1 MVKESTESTKPHWHS
16 MSRDQVM
23 RYLQTSIE
31 GLTQREANE
40 RLTVYGSN
48 EIRAER
54 GISRAAT
61 FTKQFKD
68 PLIIIL
74 LVATAISALVGEL
87 IDSTIIIA
95 IVILAVTLA
104 FIQEYKSDKAIEAL
118 KKMIAAT
125 CRVIRNNEESIIDAT
140 RLVPGDIIL
149 ISAGDKVPAD
159 AYLIESHNLEVNEAP
174 LTGESLPVGK
184 TAAAVLSKDTPLVD
198 RKNII
203 YTTTIITYGRGKA
216 VVFATAMDTELG
228 KVATEVQT
236 IDVQKTP
243 FELKIKHTAKVLS
256 VIMLIVVG
264 IISVFAFSRGL
275 QLLEMLVW
283 GISLAVAAVPE
294 ALPAVI
300 TTSLTIGTYRM
311 AKRNAVVRRLPAV
324 EVLGSTTI
332 ICSDKTGTLTK
343 GEMTVRD
350 LYVYDK
356 SAQVTGT
363 GYGLEGGVVDSHI
376 DKNDLMLL
384 AKTAVLCNDANI
396 AFKGDKADLTGDP
409 TEIALLVFAY
419 KIVGIVKDKMNS
431 EFPRVQEI
439 PFSSERKMMTTIHRS
454 SCNNN
459 DNNISSSRKHEAY
472 IKGACE
478 VVLSRCSEIVIDNK
492 SLSLTD
498 DMRNRILAANDDM
511 ATRGLRVL
519 ALANKHLNE
528 YHLSQEDVE
537 QNLLFLGLV
546 GMMDPPRKEVVDSI
560 AQCKSAGI
568 DVVMITGDHK
578 LTALTVA
585 REIRIIDDKST
596 GKHDMGVA
604 VSGQELETMDV
615 ASLSEKADYIKIYS
629 RVSPEHKLKIVQSLK
644 NKGHI
649 VAMTGDG
656 INDAPALKAADIG
669 IAMGITGSQVA
680 KESASIILADDN
692 FATIVS
698 AIKEGRTIFDNVKKY
713 LVYLLSVNL
722 GEIIILAFSVI
733 MGWPLPLLAKHILF
747 INLATDGSPAIAL
760 GLEPHEPDIMRRKP
774 RNPKESVFF
783 GIKKWLI
790 TIPIILA
797 ITSLLLFAYV
807 LQVNGWDSSI
817 AIAKGRTMVFGLIVF
832 FELFFALSCRSF
844 THNIHELRFFGNK
857 MLLYS
862 LIGESVVI
870 LFIMNYPP
878 MQGLFDFVPLQL
890 GDWILLLL
898 LATTGFV
905 YSEIV
910 KLLTRK
916 KVRWKEGTLE
926 RRYGR

>member
-1 MVKESTESTKPHWHS
+1 MVKESTESTKPDWHS

-23 RYLQTSIE
+23 QYLQTSIE
-31 GLTQREANE
+31 GLTQSEANQ
-40 RLTVYGSN
+40 RLTVYGPN
-48 EIRAER
+48 EIKAER
-54 GISRAAT
+54 GISRAAV

-74 LVATAISALVGEL
+74 LIATAISAIVGEL

-95 IVILAVTLA
+95 IVLLAVTIA
-104 FIQEYKSDKAIEAL
+104 FIQEYKSEKAIEAL
-118 KKMIAAT
+118 KKMTAAT
-125 CRVIRNNEESIIDAT
+125 CRVVRNNEESIIDAT

-184 TAAAVLSKDTPLVD
+184 TAEAVLSKDTPLVD
-198 RKNII
+198 RKNIV

-236 IDVQKTP
+236 IDVRKTP

-264 IISVFAFSRGL
+264 IVSVFAFSRGL

-300 TTSLTIGTYRM
+300 TASLTVGTYRM

-324 EVLGSTTI
+324 EVLGSTTV

-343 GEMTVRD
+343 GEMTVRN

-356 SAQVTGT
+356 SAQVTGA
-363 GYGLEGGVVDSHI
+363 GYGLEGGIVDSHI

-396 AFKGDKADLTGDP
+396 EFKEDRADLTGDP

-419 KIVGIVKDKMNS
+419 KSGVKKDKINS

-454 SCNNN
+454 SCNHNN
-459 DNNISSSRKHEAY
+459 NNNNISSRKHEAY

-478 VVLSRCSEIVIDNK
+478 VVLSRCSEIVVDNK
-492 SLSLTD
+492 SLSLTEE
-498 DMRNRILAANDDM
+498 MRNRILAANDDM

-519 ALANKHLNE
+519 ALAYKHLNG
-528 YHLSQEDVE
+528 YHLSQQNVE

-546 GMMDPPRKEVVDSI
+546 GMMDPPRMEVVDSI

-568 DVVMITGDHK
+568 DVVMITGDQK
-578 LTALTVA
+578 LTAIAVA
-585 REIRIIDDKST
+585 SEIRIIDDRSMME
-596 GKHDMGVA
+596 HDMGVV
-604 VSGQELETMDV
+604 VSGQELETMEV

-629 RVSPEHKLKIVQSLK
+629 RVSPEHKLKDC
-644 NKGHI
+644 
-649 VAMTGDG
+649 T
-656 INDAPALKAADIG
+656 
-669 IAMGITGSQVA
+669 IA
-680 KESASIILADDN
+680 E
-692 FATIVS
+692 
-698 AIKEGRTIFDNVKKY
+698 E
-713 LVYLLSVNL
+713 
-722 GEIIILAFSVI
+722 
-733 MGWPLPLLAKHILF
+733 
-747 INLATDGSPAIAL
+747 
-760 GLEPHEPDIMRRKP
+760 
-774 RNPKESVFF
+774 
-783 GIKKWLI
+783 
-790 TIPIILA
+790 
-797 ITSLLLFAYV
+797 
-807 LQVNGWDSSI
+807 
-817 AIAKGRTMVFGLIVF
+817 
-832 FELFFALSCRSF
+832 
-844 THNIHELRFFGNK
+844 
-857 MLLYS
+857 
-862 LIGESVVI
+862 
-870 LFIMNYPP
+870 
-878 MQGLFDFVPLQL
+878 
-890 GDWILLLL
+890 
-898 LATTGFV
+898 
-905 YSEIV
+905 
-910 KLLTRK
+910 
-916 KVRWKEGTLE
+916 
-926 RRYGR
+926 

>member
-1 MVKESTESTKPHWHS
+1 MVKESTEITKPDWHS
-16 MSRDQVM
+16 MSRDHVM
-23 RYLQTSIE
+23 QYLQTSIE

-48 EIRAER
+48 EIKAER

-74 LVATAISALVGEL
+74 LIATAISAFVGEL

-95 IVILAVTLA
+95 IVILAVTVA
-104 FIQEYKSDKAIEAL
+104 FIQEYKSEKAIEAL
-118 KKMIAAT
+118 KKMTAAT
-125 CRVIRNNEESIIDAT
+125 CRVIRNNEEIIIDAT

-149 ISAGDKVPAD
+149 ISAGDKVPGD
-159 AYLIESHNLEVNEAP
+159 AYLIEGHNLEVNEAP
-174 LTGESLPVGK
+174 LTGESLPVEK
-184 TAAAVLSKDTPLVD
+184 TAAVLSKDTPLVD

-236 IDVQKTP
+236 MDVRKTP

-264 IISVFAFSRGL
+264 IVSVFAFSRGL

-343 GEMTVRD
+343 GEMTVRN

-363 GYGLEGGVVDSHI
+363 GYGLEGRVIDSHI

-396 AFKGDKADLTGDP
+396 AFKGEKADLTGDP

-431 EFPRVQEI
+431 EFSRVQEI
-439 PFSSERKMMTTIHRS
+439 PFSSERKMMTTIHRRS
-454 SCNNN
+454 FNNN
-459 DNNISSSRKHEAY
+459 DNITSRKYEAY

-478 VVLSRCSEIVIDNK
+478 VVLSRCSEIVVDNK

-498 DMRNRILAANDDM
+498 DMRDRILAANDDM
-511 ATRGLRVL
+511 AARGLRVL
-519 ALANKHLNE
+519 ALAYKHLNE

-578 LTALTVA
+578 LTAIAVA
-585 REIRIIDDKST
+585 SEIRIIDDRST
-596 GKHDMGVA
+596 GKHDMKVV

-615 ASLSEKADYIKIYS
+615 ASLSEKADYIKVYS

-656 INDAPALKAADIG
+656 INDASALKAADIG

-680 KESASIILADDN
+680 KESASMILADDN

-698 AIKEGRTIFDNVKKY
+698 AIKEGRRIFDNVKKY

-722 GEIIILAFSVI
+722 GEIIILSFSVI

-747 INLATDGSPAIAL
+747 INLATDGPPAIAL

-807 LQVNGWDSSI
+807 LQVNGWDSSL
-817 AIAKGRTMVFGLIVF
+817 AIAKGRTMVFGVLVF
-832 FELFFALSCRSF
+832 FELFFAMSCRSF

-878 MQGLFDFVPLQL
+878 MQELFDFVPLQL

-905 YSEIV
+905 YSEII

-916 KVRWKEGTLE
+916 MLRRKEGTVDDVI
-926 RRYGR
+926 

>member
-1 MVKESTESTKPHWHS
+1 MVKESTETTKPDWHS
-16 MSRDQVM
+16 MSLDHVM
-23 RYLQTSIE
+23 QYLQTSIE

-48 EIRAER
+48 EIKAER

-74 LVATAISALVGEL
+74 LIATAISAFVGEL

-95 IVILAVTLA
+95 IVILAVTVA
-104 FIQEYKSDKAIEAL
+104 FIQEYKSEKAIEAL
-118 KKMIAAT
+118 KKMTAAT
-125 CRVIRNNEESIIDAT
+125 CRVIRNNEEIIIDAT

-149 ISAGDKVPAD
+149 ISAGDKVPGD
-159 AYLIESHNLEVNEAP
+159 AYLIEGHNLEVNEAP
-174 LTGESLPVGK
+174 LTGESLPVEK
-184 TAAAVLSKDTPLVD
+184 TAAVLSKDTPLVD

-236 IDVQKTP
+236 MDVRKTP

-264 IISVFAFSRGL
+264 IVSVFAFSRGL

-343 GEMTVRD
+343 GEMTVRN

-363 GYGLEGGVVDSHI
+363 GYGLEGRVIDSHI

-396 AFKGDKADLTGDP
+396 AFKGEKADLTGDP

-431 EFPRVQEI
+431 EFSRVQEI
-439 PFSSERKMMTTIHRS
+439 PFSSERKMMTTIHRRS
-454 SCNNN
+454 FNNN
-459 DNNISSSRKHEAY
+459 DNITSRKYEAY

-478 VVLSRCSEIVIDNK
+478 VVLSRCSEIVVDNK

-498 DMRNRILAANDDM
+498 DMRDRILAANDDM
-511 ATRGLRVL
+511 AARGLRVL
-519 ALANKHLNE
+519 ALAYKHLNE

-578 LTALTVA
+578 LTAIAVA
-585 REIRIIDDKST
+585 SEIRIIDDRST
-596 GKHDMGVA
+596 GKHDMKVV

-615 ASLSEKADYIKIYS
+615 ASLSEKADYIKVYS

-656 INDAPALKAADIG
+656 INDASALKAADIG

-680 KESASIILADDN
+680 KESASMILADDN

-698 AIKEGRTIFDNVKKY
+698 AIKEGRRIFDNVKKY

-722 GEIIILAFSVI
+722 GEIIILSFSVI

-747 INLATDGSPAIAL
+747 INLATDGPPAIAL

-807 LQVNGWDSSI
+807 LQVNGWDSSL
-817 AIAKGRTMVFGLIVF
+817 AIAKGRTMVFGVLVF
-832 FELFFALSCRSF
+832 FELFFAMSCRSF

-878 MQGLFDFVPLQL
+878 MQELFDFVPLQL

-905 YSEIV
+905 YSEII

-916 KVRWKEGTLE
+916 MLRRKEGTVDDVI
-926 RRYGR
+926 

>member
-1 MVKESTESTKPHWHS
+1 MVKESTETTKPDWHS
-16 MSRDQVM
+16 MSRDHVM
-23 RYLQTSIE
+23 QYLQTSIE

-48 EIRAER
+48 EIKAEK

-74 LVATAISALVGEL
+74 LVATAISAFVGEL

-159 AYLIESHNLEVNEAP
+159 AYLIEGHNLEVNEAP

-184 TAAAVLSKDTPLVD
+184 TAAVLSKDTPLID
-198 RKNII
+198 RKNIL
-203 YTTTIITYGRGKA
+203 YTTTTITYGRGKA

-236 IDVQKTP
+236 MDVRKTP
-243 FELKIKHTAKVLS
+243 FELKIKYTAKVLS

-356 SAQVTGT
+356 SAQVTGA

-376 DKNDLMLL
+376 DKNDLILL

-419 KIVGIVKDKMNS
+419 KSGVRQDKMNS
-431 EFPRVQEI
+431 KFPRVQEI
-439 PFSSERKMMTTIHRS
+439 PFSSERKMMTTIHRR
-454 SCNNN
+454 SCNN
-459 DNNISSSRKHEAY
+459 DNNISSSRKYEAY

-478 VVLSRCSEIVIDNK
+478 VVLSHCSEIAVDNK

-498 DMRNRILAANDDM
+498 DMRDTILAANDDM

-519 ALANKHLNE
+519 ALAYKHLNE

-560 AQCKSAGI
+560 VQCKSAGI

-578 LTALTVA
+578 LTAIAVA
-585 REIRIIDDKST
+585 SEIRIIDDGST
-596 GKHDMGVA
+596 GKHDMEVV

-615 ASLSEKADYIKIYS
+615 TSLSKKADYIKIYS

-692 FATIVS
+692 FAIIVS

-760 GLEPHEPDIMRRKP
+760 GLEPHEPDVMRRKP

-878 MQGLFDFVPLQL
+878 MQELFDFVPLQL

-905 YSEIV
+905 YSEII

-916 KVRWKEGTLE
+916 KVRWKEDTG
-926 RRYGR
+926 G

>member
-1 MVKESTESTKPHWHS
+1 MVKESTETTKPDWHS
-16 MSRDQVM
+16 MSRDHVM
-23 RYLQTSIE
+23 QYLQTSIE

-48 EIRAER
+48 EIKAEK

-74 LVATAISALVGEL
+74 LVATAISAFVGEL

-159 AYLIESHNLEVNEAP
+159 AYLIEGHNLEVNEAP

-184 TAAAVLSKDTPLVD
+184 TAAVLSKDTPLID
-198 RKNII
+198 RKNIL
-203 YTTTIITYGRGKA
+203 YTTTTITYGRGKA

-236 IDVQKTP
+236 MDVRKTP
-243 FELKIKHTAKVLS
+243 FELKIKYTAKVLS

-356 SAQVTGT
+356 SAQVTGA

-376 DKNDLMLL
+376 DKNDLILL

-419 KIVGIVKDKMNS
+419 KSGVRQDKMNS
-431 EFPRVQEI
+431 KFPRVQEI
-439 PFSSERKMMTTIHRS
+439 PFSSERKMMTTIHRR
-454 SCNNN
+454 SCNN
-459 DNNISSSRKHEAY
+459 DNNISSSRKYEAY

-478 VVLSRCSEIVIDNK
+478 VVLSHCSEIAVDNK

-498 DMRNRILAANDDM
+498 DMRDTILAANDDM

-519 ALANKHLNE
+519 ALAYKHLNE

-560 AQCKSAGI
+560 VQCKSAGI

-578 LTALTVA
+578 LTAIAVA
-585 REIRIIDDKST
+585 SEIRIIDDGST
-596 GKHDMGVA
+596 GKHDMEVV

-615 ASLSEKADYIKIYS
+615 TSLSKKADYIKIYS

-760 GLEPHEPDIMRRKP
+760 GLEPHEPDVMRRKP

-878 MQGLFDFVPLQL
+878 MQELFDFVPLQL

-905 YSEIV
+905 YSEII

-916 KVRWKEGTLE
+916 KVRWKEDTG
-926 RRYGR
+926 G

>member
-1 MVKESTESTKPHWHS
+1 MVKESTETTKPDWHS
-16 MSRDQVM
+16 MSRDHVM
-23 RYLQTSIE
+23 QYLQTSIE

-48 EIRAER
+48 EIKAER

-74 LVATAISALVGEL
+74 LIATAISAFVGEL

-95 IVILAVTLA
+95 IVILAVTVA
-104 FIQEYKSDKAIEAL
+104 FIQEYKSEKAIEAL
-118 KKMIAAT
+118 KKMTAAT
-125 CRVIRNNEESIIDAT
+125 CRVIRNNEEIIIDAT

-149 ISAGDKVPAD
+149 ISAGDKVPGD
-159 AYLIESHNLEVNEAP
+159 AYLIEGHNLEVNEAP
-174 LTGESLPVGK
+174 LTGESLPVEK
-184 TAAAVLSKDTPLVD
+184 TAAVLSKDTPLID

-236 IDVQKTP
+236 MDVRKTP

-264 IISVFAFSRGL
+264 IVSVFAFSRGL

-343 GEMTVRD
+343 GEMTVRN

-363 GYGLEGGVVDSHI
+363 GYGLEGRVIDSHI

-396 AFKGDKADLTGDP
+396 AFKGEKADLTGDP

-431 EFPRVQEI
+431 EFSRVQEI
-439 PFSSERKMMTTIHRS
+439 PFSSERKMMTTIHRRS
-454 SCNNN
+454 FNNN
-459 DNNISSSRKHEAY
+459 DSRKYEAY

-478 VVLSRCSEIVIDNK
+478 VVLSRCSEIVVDNK

-498 DMRNRILAANDDM
+498 DMRDRILAANDDM
-511 ATRGLRVL
+511 AARGLRVL
-519 ALANKHLNE
+519 ALAYKHLNE

-578 LTALTVA
+578 LTAIAVA
-585 REIRIIDDKST
+585 SEIRIIDDRST
-596 GKHDMGVA
+596 GKHDMKVV

-615 ASLSEKADYIKIYS
+615 ASLSEKADYIKVYS

-680 KESASIILADDN
+680 KESASMILADDN

-698 AIKEGRTIFDNVKKY
+698 AIKEGRRIFDNVKKY

-722 GEIIILAFSVI
+722 GEIIILSFSVI

-747 INLATDGSPAIAL
+747 INLATDGPPAIAL

-807 LQVNGWDSSI
+807 LQVNGWDSSL
-817 AIAKGRTMVFGLIVF
+817 AIAKGRTMVFGVLVF
-832 FELFFALSCRSF
+832 FELFFAMSCRSF

-870 LFIMNYPP
+870 LFIMNYSP
-878 MQGLFDFVPLQL
+878 MQELFDFVPLQL
-890 GDWILLLL
+890 ADWILLLL

-905 YSEIV
+905 YSEII

-916 KVRWKEGTLE
+916 MLRRKEGTVDDVI
-926 RRYGR
+926 

>member
-1 MVKESTESTKPHWHS
+1 MVKESTETTKPDWHS
-16 MSRDQVM
+16 MSRDHVM
-23 RYLQTSIE
+23 QYLQTSIE

-48 EIRAER
+48 EIKAEK

-74 LVATAISALVGEL
+74 LVATAISAFVGEL

-159 AYLIESHNLEVNEAP
+159 AYLIEGHNLEVNEAP

-184 TAAAVLSKDTPLVD
+184 TAAVLSKDTPLID
-198 RKNII
+198 RKNIL
-203 YTTTIITYGRGKA
+203 YTTTTITYGRGKA

-236 IDVQKTP
+236 MDVRKTP
-243 FELKIKHTAKVLS
+243 FELKIKYTAKVLS

-356 SAQVTGT
+356 SAQVTGA

-376 DKNDLMLL
+376 DKNDLILL

-419 KIVGIVKDKMNS
+419 KSGVRQDKMNS
-431 EFPRVQEI
+431 KFPRVQEI
-439 PFSSERKMMTTIHRS
+439 PFSSERKMMTTIHRR
-454 SCNNN
+454 SCNN
-459 DNNISSSRKHEAY
+459 DNNISSSRKYEAY

-478 VVLSRCSEIVIDNK
+478 VVLSHCSEIAVDNK

-498 DMRNRILAANDDM
+498 DMRDTILAANDDM

-519 ALANKHLNE
+519 ALAYKHLNK

-560 AQCKSAGI
+560 VQCKSAGI

-578 LTALTVA
+578 LTAIAVA
-585 REIRIIDDKST
+585 SEIRIIDDGST
-596 GKHDMGVA
+596 GKHDMEVV

-615 ASLSEKADYIKIYS
+615 TSLSKKADYIKIYS

-760 GLEPHEPDIMRRKP
+760 GLEPHEPDVMRRKP

-878 MQGLFDFVPLQL
+878 MQELFDFVPLQL

-905 YSEIV
+905 YSEII

-916 KVRWKEGTLE
+916 KVRWKEDTG
-926 RRYGR
+926 G

>member
-1 MVKESTESTKPHWHS
+1 MVKESTETTKPDWHS
-16 MSRDQVM
+16 MSLDHVM
-23 RYLQTSIE
+23 QYLQTSIE

-48 EIRAER
+48 EIKAER

-74 LVATAISALVGEL
+74 LIATAISAFVGEL

-95 IVILAVTLA
+95 IVILAVTVA
-104 FIQEYKSDKAIEAL
+104 FIQEYKSEKAIEAL
-118 KKMIAAT
+118 KKMTAAT
-125 CRVIRNNEESIIDAT
+125 CRVIRNNEEIIIDAT

-149 ISAGDKVPAD
+149 ISAGDKVPGD
-159 AYLIESHNLEVNEAP
+159 AYLIEGHNLEVNEAP
-174 LTGESLPVGK
+174 LTGESLPVEK
-184 TAAAVLSKDTPLVD
+184 TAAVLSKDTPLVD

-236 IDVQKTP
+236 MDVRKTP

-264 IISVFAFSRGL
+264 IVSVFAFSRGL

-343 GEMTVRD
+343 GEMTVRN

-363 GYGLEGGVVDSHI
+363 GYGLEGRVIDSHI

-396 AFKGDKADLTGDP
+396 AFKGEKADLTGDP

-431 EFPRVQEI
+431 EFSRVQEI
-439 PFSSERKMMTTIHRS
+439 PFSSERKMMTTIHRRS
-454 SCNNN
+454 FNNN
-459 DNNISSSRKHEAY
+459 DNITSRKYEAY

-478 VVLSRCSEIVIDNK
+478 VVLSRCSGIVVDNK

-498 DMRNRILAANDDM
+498 DMRDRILAANDDM
-511 ATRGLRVL
+511 AARGLRVL
-519 ALANKHLNE
+519 ALAYKHLNE

-578 LTALTVA
+578 LTAIAVA
-585 REIRIIDDKST
+585 SEIRIIDDRST
-596 GKHDMGVA
+596 GKHDMKVV

-615 ASLSEKADYIKIYS
+615 ASLSEKADYIKVYS

-656 INDAPALKAADIG
+656 INDASALKAADIG

-680 KESASIILADDN
+680 KESASMILADDN

-698 AIKEGRTIFDNVKKY
+698 AIKEGRRIFDNVKKY

-722 GEIIILAFSVI
+722 GEIIILSFSVI

-747 INLATDGSPAIAL
+747 INLATDGPPAIAL

-807 LQVNGWDSSI
+807 LQVNGWDSSL
-817 AIAKGRTMVFGLIVF
+817 AIAKGRTMVFGVLVF
-832 FELFFALSCRSF
+832 FELFFAMSCRSF

-878 MQGLFDFVPLQL
+878 MQELFDFVPLQL

-905 YSEIV
+905 YSEII

-916 KVRWKEGTLE
+916 MLRRKEGTVDDVI
-926 RRYGR
+926 

>member
-1 MVKESTESTKPHWHS
+1 
-16 MSRDQVM
+16 
-23 RYLQTSIE
+23 
-31 GLTQREANE
+31 
-40 RLTVYGSN
+40 
-48 EIRAER
+48 
-54 GISRAAT
+54 
-61 FTKQFKD
+61 
-68 PLIIIL
+68 
-74 LVATAISALVGEL
+74 
-87 IDSTIIIA
+87 
-95 IVILAVTLA
+95 
-104 FIQEYKSDKAIEAL
+104 
-118 KKMIAAT
+118 
-125 CRVIRNNEESIIDAT
+125 
-140 RLVPGDIIL
+140 
-149 ISAGDKVPAD
+149 
-159 AYLIESHNLEVNEAP
+159 
-174 LTGESLPVGK
+174 
-184 TAAAVLSKDTPLVD
+184 
-198 RKNII
+198 
-203 YTTTIITYGRGKA
+203 
-216 VVFATAMDTELG
+216 
-228 KVATEVQT
+228 
-236 IDVQKTP
+236 
-243 FELKIKHTAKVLS
+243 
-256 VIMLIVVG
+256 
-264 IISVFAFSRGL
+264 
-275 QLLEMLVW
+275 
-283 GISLAVAAVPE
+283 
-294 ALPAVI
+294 
-300 TTSLTIGTYRM
+300 
-311 AKRNAVVRRLPAV
+311 
-324 EVLGSTTI
+324 
-332 ICSDKTGTLTK
+332 
-343 GEMTVRD
+343 
-350 LYVYDK
+350 
-356 SAQVTGT
+356 
-363 GYGLEGGVVDSHI
+363 
-376 DKNDLMLL
+376 
-384 AKTAVLCNDANI
+384 
-396 AFKGDKADLTGDP
+396 
-409 TEIALLVFAY
+409 
-419 KIVGIVKDKMNS
+419 MNS

-459 DNNISSSRKHEAY
+459 NNNISSSRKHEAY

-478 VVLSRCSEIVIDNK
+478 VVLSRCSEIVVDNK

-519 ALANKHLNE
+519 ALAYKHLNE

-578 LTALTVA
+578 LTAIAVA
-585 REIRIIDDKST
+585 REIRIIDDKSMI
-596 GKHDMGVA
+596 KHDMGVV

-797 ITSLLLFAYV
+797 ITSLLPLCIRSTGQRMGFS
-807 LQVNGWDSSI
+807 L

-878 MQGLFDFVPLQL
+878 MQELFDFVPLQL

-905 YSEIV
+905 YSEII

-916 KVRWKEGTLE
+916 KVRWKEGTVDDVI
-926 RRYGR
+926 

>member
-1 MVKESTESTKPHWHS
+1 MVKESTETTKPDWHS
-16 MSRDQVM
+16 MSRDHVM
-23 RYLQTSIE
+23 QYLQTSIE

-48 EIRAER
+48 EIKAEK

-74 LVATAISALVGEL
+74 LVATAISAFVGEL

-159 AYLIESHNLEVNEAP
+159 AYLIEGHNLEVNEAP

-184 TAAAVLSKDTPLVD
+184 TAAVLSKDTPLID
-198 RKNII
+198 RKNIL
-203 YTTTIITYGRGKA
+203 YTTTTITYGRGKA

-236 IDVQKTP
+236 MDVRKTP
-243 FELKIKHTAKVLS
+243 FELKIKYTAKVLS

-356 SAQVTGT
+356 SAQVTGA

-396 AFKGDKADLTGDP
+396 EFKGDKADLTGDP

-419 KIVGIVKDKMNS
+419 KSGVRQDKMNS

-439 PFSSERKMMTTIHRS
+439 PFSSERKMMTTIHRR

-459 DNNISSSRKHEAY
+459 DNNISSSRKYEAY

-478 VVLSRCSEIVIDNK
+478 VVLSHCSEIVIDNK

-519 ALANKHLNE
+519 ALAYKHLNE

-585 REIRIIDDKST
+585 REIRIIDDGST
-596 GKHDMGVA
+596 GKHDMEVV

-615 ASLSEKADYIKIYS
+615 TSLSKKADYIKIYS

-760 GLEPHEPDIMRRKP
+760 GLEPHEPDVMRRKP

-878 MQGLFDFVPLQL
+878 MQELFDFVPLQL

-905 YSEIV
+905 YSEII

-916 KVRWKEGTLE
+916 KVRWKKGTVDDVI
-926 RRYGR
+926 

>member
-1 MVKESTESTKPHWHS
+1 MVKESTESTKPDWHS

-23 RYLQTSIE
+23 RYLKTSIE

-40 RLTVYGSN
+40 RLTVYGFN
-48 EIRAER
+48 EIKAER

-95 IVILAVTLA
+95 IVILAVTVA

-125 CRVIRNNEESIIDAT
+125 CRVIRNNEEITIDAT

-159 AYLIESHNLEVNEAP
+159 AYLIEGYNLEVNEAP

-184 TAAAVLSKDTPLVD
+184 TAAAVLSKDTLLVD

-236 IDVQKTP
+236 MDVRKTP

-264 IISVFAFSRGL
+264 IVSVFAFSRGL

-356 SAQVTGT
+356 SAQVTGA

-396 AFKGDKADLTGDP
+396 DFKGDKADLTGDP

-439 PFSSERKMMTTIHRS
+439 PFSSERKMMTTIHRRS
-454 SCNNN
+454 FNNN
-459 DNNISSSRKHEAY
+459 DTNISSSRKYEAY

-478 VVLSRCSEIVIDNK
+478 VVLSRCSEIVVDNK

-498 DMRNRILAANDDM
+498 GMRNRILAANDDM

-519 ALANKHLNE
+519 ALAYKHLNE

-546 GMMDPPRKEVVDSI
+546 GMMDPPRKEVIDSI

-578 LTALTVA
+578 LTAIAVA
-585 REIRIIDDKST
+585 SEIRIIDDGST
-596 GKHDMGVA
+596 GKHDMEVV

-615 ASLSEKADYIKIYS
+615 TSLSKKADYIKIYS

-747 INLATDGSPAIAL
+747 INLATDGPPAIAL
-760 GLEPHEPDIMRRKP
+760 GLEPHEPDVMRRKP

-862 LIGESVVI
+862 LIGESIVI
-870 LFIMNYPP
+870 LFIMNYSP
-878 MQGLFDFVPLQL
+878 MQELFDFVPLQL

-905 YSEIV
+905 YSEII

-916 KVRWKEGTLE
+916 KVRWKEDTG
-926 RRYGR
+926 G

>member
-1 MVKESTESTKPHWHS
+1 
-16 MSRDQVM
+16 M

-54 GISRAAT
+54 GISRAAI

-74 LVATAISALVGEL
+74 LIATAISAFVGEL
-87 IDSTIIIA
+87 IDSTIIVA
-95 IVILAVTLA
+95 IVLLAVTVA
-104 FIQEYKSDKAIEAL
+104 FIQEYKSEKAIEAL
-118 KKMIAAT
+118 KKMTAAT
-125 CRVIRNNEESIIDAT
+125 CRVIRNNEEITIDAT

-149 ISAGDKVPAD
+149 ISAGDKVPGD

-184 TAAAVLSKDTPLVD
+184 TGAVLSKDTPLVD

-216 VVFATAMDTELG
+216 VVFATAMGTELG

-236 IDVQKTP
+236 IDVGKTP
-243 FELKIKHTAKVLS
+243 FELKIRHTAKVLS

-264 IISVFAFSRGL
+264 IVSIFAFSRGL

-300 TTSLTIGTYRM
+300 TASLTIGTYRM
-311 AKRNAVVRRLPAV
+311 AKRNAVVRRLPTV

-343 GEMTVRD
+343 GEMTVRN

-356 SAQVTGT
+356 SAQVTGA
-363 GYGLEGGVVDSHI
+363 GYGLEGGVIDSHI
-376 DKNDLMLL
+376 NKNDLMLL
-384 AKTAVLCNDANI
+384 AKTAALCNDANI
-396 AFKGDKADLTGDP
+396 EFKEDKADLTGDP

-419 KIVGIVKDKMNS
+419 KSGVRKDKMNS

-459 DNNISSSRKHEAY
+459 NSNDNNNSGKHEAY

-478 VVLSRCSEIVIDNK
+478 VVLSRCSAIVVDNK

-519 ALANKHLNE
+519 ALAYKHLKE
-528 YHLSQEDVE
+528 YYLLQEDVE

-578 LTALTVA
+578 LTAIAVA
-585 REIRIIDDKST
+585 SEIRIIDDMSML
-596 GKHDMGVA
+596 KHDMGVV
-604 VSGQELETMDV
+604 VSGQELETIDV
-615 ASLSEKADYIKIYS
+615 ESLSEKADYIKIYS

-733 MGWPLPLLAKHILF
+733 MGWPLPLLTKHILF

-760 GLEPHEPDIMRRKP
+760 GLEPPEPDIMRRKP
-774 RNPKESVFF
+774 RKPKESVFF

-797 ITSLLLFAYV
+797 VTSLLLFAYV
-807 LQVNGWDSSI
+807 LQVNGWDSSLG
-817 AIAKGRTMVFGLIVF
+817 IAKGRTMVFGLIVF

-844 THNIHELRFFGNK
+844 THNIHQLRLLGNK

-878 MQGLFDFVPLQL
+878 MQDLFDFVPLQL

-905 YSEIV
+905 YSEII

-916 KVRWKEGTLE
+916 KVR
-926 RRYGR
+926 R

>member
-1 MVKESTESTKPHWHS
+1 MVKESTKSTKPDWHS
-16 MSRDQVM
+16 INRDQVM
-23 RYLQTSIE
+23 QDLRTSIR

-40 RLTVYGSN
+40 RLTVYGFN
-48 EIRAER
+48 EIEAER

-61 FTKQFKD
+61 FAKQFTD

-74 LVATAISALVGEL
+74 LFATAISAIVGEL
-87 IDSTIIIA
+87 IDSAIIIA
-95 IVILAVTLA
+95 IVILAATVA
-104 FIQEYKSDKAIEAL
+104 FIQEYRSEKTVEAL
-118 KKMIAAT
+118 KKMTAAT
-125 CRVIRNNEESIIDAT
+125 CRVIRNNEESIIDVT

-149 ISAGDKVPAD
+149 LSVGDKVPGD

-184 TAAAVLSKDTPLVD
+184 TAAVISKDTPIVG

-203 YTTTIITYGRGKA
+203 YTTTTITYGRGKA

-236 IDVQKTP
+236 IDVRKTP
-243 FELKIKHTAKVLS
+243 FELKIRHTTKLLS
-256 VIMLIVVG
+256 VIMLLVVG
-264 IISVFAFSRGL
+264 IVSIFAFIRGL
-275 QLLEMLVW
+275 QLLDMLVW

-300 TTSLTIGTYRM
+300 TASLTVGTYKM
-311 AKRNAVVRRLPAV
+311 AKRNAVVRRLQAV

-343 GEMTVRD
+343 GEMTVRN

-356 SAQVTGT
+356 SAQVTGA
-363 GYGLEGGVVDSHI
+363 GYGLEGGVVDSNI
-376 DKNDLMLL
+376 DNNDLMLL

-396 AFKGDKADLTGDP
+396 VFKEDKADLTGDP
-409 TEIALLVFAY
+409 TEIALLIFAY
-419 KIVGIVKDKMNS
+419 KIGGITKDKTNS
-431 EFPRVQEI
+431 EYPRVQEI
-439 PFSSERKMMTTIHRS
+439 PFSPERKMMTTIHRS

-459 DNNISSSRKHEAY
+459 SNSSSNSRKHEAY

-478 VVLSRCSEIVIDNK
+478 VVLSRCSGIVVDNK
-492 SLSLTD
+492 SLSLSD
-498 DMRNRILAANDDM
+498 DIRNRILAANDDM

-519 ALANKHLNE
+519 ALAYKELKEN
-528 YHLSQEDVE
+528 HLSQEDVE
-537 QNLLFLGLV
+537 KNLLFLGLV
-546 GMMDPPRKEVVDSI
+546 GMMDPPRKEVIDSI
-560 AQCKSAGI
+560 AQCKCAGI

-578 LTALTVA
+578 LTAIAVA
-585 REIRIIDDKST
+585 REIGIIDDKLT
-596 GKHDMGVA
+596 TKDDNA
-604 VSGQELETMDV
+604 IIVSDQELETTDV
-615 ASLSEKADYIKIYS
+615 TSLSKRADYIKIYA
-629 RVSPEHKLKIVQSLK
+629 RVSPEHKLKIVQALK

-656 INDAPALKAADIG
+656 VNDAPALKAADIG

-698 AIKEGRTIFDNVKKY
+698 AIEEGRGIFDNVKKY

-747 INLATDGSPAIAL
+747 INLATDGFPAIAL

-774 RNPKESVFF
+774 RHPRESVFF
-783 GIKKWLI
+783 GIKRLLI

-797 ITSLLLFAYV
+797 VTSLLPLC
-807 LQVNGWDSSI
+807 I
-817 AIAKGRTMVFGLIVF
+817 R
-832 FELFFALSCRSF
+832 F
-844 THNIHELRFFGNK
+844 TG
-857 MLLYS
+857 
-862 LIGESVVI
+862 
-870 LFIMNYPP
+870 
-878 MQGLFDFVPLQL
+878 
-890 GDWILLLL
+890 
-898 LATTGFV
+898 
-905 YSEIV
+905 
-910 KLLTRK
+910 
-916 KVRWKEGTLE
+916 
-926 RRYGR
+926 